1 VRVTGARTVLVS
13 AAWTG
18 DPAWVGGEPF
28 TRTAAL
34 VLVETDDGITG
45 LGEPIMGY
53 FAAEVVPPL
62 VDYYAKLLVEL
73 RLDPRQ
79 PEAAWRELYQRSLW
93 WGRVGLGLSVLSGVE
108 MALWDIAGK
117 AAGRPVHELVGGPAH
132 DRLPLYASGGTGTW
146 PVERTV
152 EQAQRYISLGFKG
165 VKLGTGMDA
174 RPGGFTTGPVLPP
187 YGTWYAGST
196 AERVADERA
205 KFGALRETLG
215 RDVELATDSH
225 AVQVR
230 EPWSRADALAI
241 ARALE
246 EFDLL
251 FYEEPLRYD
260 DPDGYAELRRQTRTP
275 IAGGECL
282 TGVAEFRDW
291 LAKGAF
297 DYVQPD
303 ATHVGGI
310 GVCRD
315 VARLAESQ
323 GVGLIVHTGAAI
335 GPGFLANLHVAFAS
349 PNSRFVEYAV
359 APDNV
364 RAELLIDPVR
374 LENGF
379 VRPPSAPGL
388 GVALPDG
395 FEAAHPYRPGI
406 VEYA

>member
-1 VRVTGARTVLVS
+1 MRVTRVRTVLVT
-13 AAWTG
+13 APWTG
-18 DPAWVGGEPF
+18 DPFWVQGEAF
-28 TRTAAL
+28 ERTAAL
-34 VLVETDDGITG
+34 VFVETDEGVTG
-45 LGEPIMGY
+45 LGEAIMGY
-53 FAAEVVPPL
+53 FHAEVVPPL
-62 VDYYAKLLVEL
+62 VDFYGALLVDL

-117 AAGRPVHELVGGPAH
+117 AAGRPVHELIGGPAH

-152 EQAQRYISLGFKG
+152 DQARQYISLGFRG
-165 VKLGTGMDA
+165 IKLGTGMDL
-174 RPGGFTTGPVLPP
+174 RPGGYTTQPSAPP

-196 AERVADERA
+196 AQRIADERA
-205 KFGALRETLG
+205 KFGALREALG
-215 RDVELATDSH
+215 PDVELATDSH

-230 EPWSRADALAI
+230 EPWSRSTALGL

-260 DPDGYAELRRQTRTP
+260 DPDGYAQLRRATRTP

-282 TGVAEFRDW
+282 TGAAEFRDW
-291 LAKGAF
+291 LDRGAF
-297 DYVQPD
+297 DFVQPD
-303 ATHVGGI
+303 ATHVGGV
-310 GVCRD
+310 GACRD
-315 VARLAESQ
+315 VARLAEAR

-349 PNSRFVEYAV
+349 PNSHFVEYAL

-364 RAELLIDPVR
+364 RAELLTEPVV
-374 LENGF
+374 LDNGF
-379 VRPPSAPGL
+379 MKRPSAPGL
-388 GVALPDG
+388 GVALPED
-395 FEAAHPYRPGI
+395 FEARYPYRAGI